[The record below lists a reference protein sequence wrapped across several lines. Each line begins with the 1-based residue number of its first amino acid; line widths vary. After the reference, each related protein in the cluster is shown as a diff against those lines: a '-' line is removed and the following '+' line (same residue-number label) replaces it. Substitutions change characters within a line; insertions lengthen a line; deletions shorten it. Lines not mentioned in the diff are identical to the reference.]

1 MQPPAQTLANHA
13 FATPF
18 PQEEAGVVEG
28 GIPDDWLAAQAA
40 EGSLKA
46 MEALVIRHQP
56 RIFRFLL
63 AKTSTRTEAEDL
75 TQETFLTACRKI
87 RGYNPKFPFTTW
99 LYTIAQRL
107 AISAWRKK
115 KETTDDIPELTDSA
129 ACPAEN
135 AQANEEKSNLWIHA
149 HKILN
154 HNQYS
159 ALWLH
164 YAEDLPV
171 ADIAKALR
179 KTVPGV
185 KLLLFRARN
194 KLQANLSP
202 ELL

>member
-1 MQPPAQTLANHA
+1 MQPPAQTLANRA
-13 FATPF
+13 FPTPV
-18 PQEEAGVVEG
+18 PAQESGVVEG

-40 EGSLKA
+40 EGSLQA
-46 MEALVIRHQP
+46 METLVIRHQP
-56 RIFRFLL
+56 RILRFLL
-63 AKTSTRTEAEDL
+63 SKTNSRTEAEDL
-75 TQETFLTACRKI
+75 AQETFLTACRKI
-87 RGYNPKFPFTTW
+87 RGYNPKYPFTTW

-107 AISAWRKK
+107 AISSWRKQR
-115 KETTDDIPELTDSA
+115 ETTDQISELTDSA
-129 ACPAEN
+129 ACPAQN
-135 AQANEEKSNLWIHA
+135 AQNQEKSANLWIQA
-149 HKILN
+149 RNILN

-171 ADIAKALR
+171 ADIAKALS

-194 KLQANLSP
+194 KLQSTLSP